1 MFKRG
6 KAKLLGLVALTGLS
20 SSAFAGQVFGQDITI
35 DTAPVLA
42 MAGIVISAIA
52 TIWAVKKVI
61 ALGNKS

>member
-1 MFKRG
+1 MKR
-6 KAKLLGLVALTGLS
+6 KVLALAAFAALA

-42 MAGIVISAIA
+42 MAGIVITAIA
-52 TIWAVKKVI
+52 AIWAVKKVI